1 MKKDN
6 TVFKRYEIKFLVSKE
21 QKILLE
27 KIFTERMVPDEYGK
41 SSICNLYY
49 DTPTYR
55 LIRRSMEKPAY
66 KEKMRLRSYGTVKE
80 DGKVFLELKKKYKG
94 VVYKRRIGLR
104 YDEAMAYLSG
114 KASLPKESQIA
125 QEIDYFRSYYGDL
138 SPKAFISYDR
148 TAYFDKDDDS
158 FRITFD
164 ENIRYRE
171 KDMSLTIAP
180 YGKDIL
186 EPGCAL
192 MEVKTAGAIPLW
204 LVDILNKEGIRQC
217 SFSKYGR
224 AYSDMLKSNPEFIEQ
239 AAKMT
244 YLDNIIRDNILP
256 YSGRAKKRINAM

>member
-21 QKILLE
+21 QKNMLE
-27 KIFTERMVPDEYGK
+27 DIFREKMVPDEYGK

-55 LIRRSMEKPAY
+55 LIRKSMEKPAY

-114 KASLPKESQIA
+114 ESPLPKDSQIA
-125 QEIDYFRSYYGDL
+125 REIDYFRSYYGDL

-158 FRITFD
+158 FRVTFD

-180 YGKDIL
+180 SGRNIL
-186 EPGCAL
+186 DPGCAL

-204 LVDILNKEGIRQC
+204 LVDILNREGIRQC

-224 AYSDMLKSNPEFIEQ
+224 AYSDMLKSNPELIEQ
-239 AAKMT
+239 SAKMT
-244 YLDNIIRDNILP
+244 YLEKIIRNNILP
-256 YSGRAKKRINAM
+256 YQSRSEKRMSAM

>member
-21 QKILLE
+21 QKNMLE
-27 KIFTERMVPDEYGK
+27 DIFMEKMVPDEYGK

-55 LIRRSMEKPAY
+55 LIRKSLEKPAY
-66 KEKMRLRSYGTVKE
+66 KEKMRLRSYGTVKD

-114 KASLPKESQIA
+114 ESPLPKDSQISR
-125 QEIDYFRSYYGDL
+125 EIDYFKSYYESL
-138 SPKAFISYDR
+138 KPKAFISYDR
-148 TAYFDKDDDS
+148 TAYFDKNDDS
-158 FRITFD
+158 FRVTFD

-180 YGKDIL
+180 YGRELID
-186 EPGCAL
+186 PDTAL

-204 LVDILNKEGIRQC
+204 LVDILTKEGIRQT

-224 AYSDMLKSNPEFIEQ
+224 AYADMLKHNPDLIEQ

-244 YLDNIIRDNILP
+244 YFENIIRNNILP
-256 YSGRAKKRINAM
+256 YQSRSEKHMSAM